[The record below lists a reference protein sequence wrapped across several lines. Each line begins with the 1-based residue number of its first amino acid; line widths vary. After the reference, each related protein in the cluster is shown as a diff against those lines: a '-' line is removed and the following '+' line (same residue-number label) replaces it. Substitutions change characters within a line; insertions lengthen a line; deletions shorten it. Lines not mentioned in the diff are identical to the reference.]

1 MTSLLADKL
10 RAGGWLVAAIVL
22 AAIVGLLHPHQ
33 IGVLLWSLLKL
44 AAGAYLGYWIDR
56 SIFYYARPGEVDV
69 SHPNSATAHLLS
81 ACMVRRALIMA
92 AAIIALGLG
101 V

>member
-10 RAGGWLVAAIVL
+10 RAGGWLL
-22 AAIVGLLHPHQ
+22 AALILAALVGWLHPHQ

-44 AAGAYLGYWIDR
+44 SAGAYLGYWIDR
-56 SIFYYARPGEVDV
+56 TIFYYARPGSVDV
-69 SHPNSATAHLLS
+69 REAKQHTAYVLA

>member
-1 MTSLLADKL
+1 MYSLLVDKL
-10 RAGGWLVAAIVL
+10 RAGGWLVAAVIL
-22 AAIVGLLHPHQ
+22 AALVGWLHPHQ
-33 IGVLLWSLLKL
+33 LGVLLWSLLKL

-56 SIFYYARPGEVDV
+56 TIFYYARPGSVDV
-69 SHPNSATAHLLS
+69 REARQQTAYVLS
-81 ACMVRRALIMA
+81 ACMVRRALVMA